1 MRLTIRSDFAT
12 TRWLLAA
19 LAGLPL
25 LATGWGCSGSSSLD
39 TISVEGR
46 VTYKGQPVTQGT
58 VTFLPRDAA
67 EGTPRRP
74 ATGTIQSDGTYRLGT
89 LGPDDGAVPGEYQV
103 VIVSVTGG
111 PSPEQPDAAEVWAIP
126 KHYGN
131 PVQSGLQASIPADA
145 KGPLKFDFD
154 LQDST
159 AAPPAAAPPAGFTP
173 T

>member
-1 MRLTIRSDFAT
+1 MRLKTCSDFAT

-19 LAGLPL
+19 VAGLSW
-25 LATGWGCSGSSSLD
+25 LAAGWGCSASSSLN
-39 TISVEGR
+39 TIPVEGR
-46 VTYKGQPVTQGT
+46 VTYKGQPVTHGT
-58 VTFLPRDAA
+58 VTFMPRDAA

-74 ATGTIQSDGTYRLGT
+74 ATGAIQSDGTYRLGT
-89 LGPDDGAVPGEYQV
+89 LSPEDGAVPGEYQV
-103 VIVSVTGG
+103 VIVSITSG
-111 PSPEQPDAAEVWAIP
+111 PSPEQPDAPEVWAVP

-131 PVQSGLQASIPADA
+131 PVQSGLQASIPAEA

-159 AAPPAAAPPAGFTP
+159 TAPPAAAPPAGFTP